1 MLARSEQTTDPDGGA
16 MPDDDRP
23 DPTDRRPLGERPG
36 TNGAPFG
43 TSVRD
48 APSRTPRSTGV
59 LLAEAAPFLLLAAVV
74 VLVLAGR

>member
-1 MLARSEQTTDPDGGA
+1 

-36 TNGAPFG
+36 TNGSPFG
-43 TSVRD
+43 ASVRD
-48 APSRTPRSTGV
+48 APARAPRRTRA
-59 LLAEAAPFLLLAAVV
+59 LLAEAAPFLVLAVVV

>member
-1 MLARSEQTTDPDGGA
+1 

-23 DPTDRRPLGERPG
+23 DPTDRRPLGERPA

-43 TSVRD
+43 ASVRD
-48 APSRTPRSTGV
+48 APARAPRPTRA